1 MNRKLIFDEDLLIGQ
16 LKEGNSNAFKQ
27 VFKLYHKDLCNYIQ
41 AISGNTKLAED
52 IAQQTFIKLWDK
64 RENLNLQEGKLKQ
77 YIFRIAY
84 NQFLDTKR
92 KKKKE
97 FELLENLKHAAYLDL
112 VDTDASLF
120 EEKLKM
126 VEQEIE
132 NLPEQCKKVFIMSK
146 KEGLK
151 YQEISDRLHIS
162 IKTVEVHMAK
172 ALKRLRA
179 QLTIFF

>member
-1 MNRKLIFDEDLLIGQ
+1 MFDEDLLIGQ
-16 LKEGNSNAFKQ
+16 LKEGRSSAFKL
-27 VFKLYHKDLCNYIQ
+27 VFKLYHKELCNYIH
-41 AISGNTKLAED
+41 AISGNARVAED
-52 IAQQTFIKLWDK
+52 IAQQTFIRLWDNRGK
-64 RENLNLQEGKLKQ
+64 LNLREGKLKQ
-77 YIFRIAY
+77 YIFRISY
-84 NQFLDTKR
+84 NLFVDNQR

-97 FELLENLKHAAYLDL
+97 FELLESLKHAAYLDL
-112 VDTDASLF
+112 ADTDASLF
-120 EEKLKM
+120 EERLKK

-151 YQEISDRLHIS
+151 YQEISDRLQIS

-179 QLTIFF
+179 QLTIFL

>member
-1 MNRKLIFDEDLLIGQ
+1 M
-16 LKEGNSNAFKQ
+16 
-27 VFKLYHKDLCNYIQ
+27 
-41 AISGNTKLAED
+41 
-52 IAQQTFIKLWDK
+52 
-64 RENLNLQEGKLKQ
+64 
-77 YIFRIAY
+77 
-84 NQFLDTKR
+84 
-92 KKKKE
+92 
-97 FELLENLKHAAYLDL
+97 
-112 VDTDASLF
+112 DTDASLF